1 MPRQAGFHVYSVK
14 VRKKYQ
20 RETEVL
26 SDILGKDDLL
36 TILQAGL
43 KQRLNAQS
51 TDEAIERVACLKRAE
66 VSERNILGLIE
77 AGHYGESTN
86 IVHSR
91 SGQIVH
97 VQGTEEAALL
107 PCFFRLVIPKHTELG
122 LLILQ
127 RDNRV
132 QSKGALM
139 SILTPILRQ
148 YDDELG
154 FEVLPILN
162 KQTFEKLVGE
172 GQIQQLKFIRHS
184 ITQDFADEYDRGRH
198 QIEGTMEVTVKAQR
212 GKSLPM
218 KQRLIS
224 WMHSADSVRDIFELP
239 GLEGFE
245 FDQVKADLR
254 IGRNKRTVDFGKK
267 LTNPII
273 DLTDKI
279 QWRRGRPTWDS
290 LVSST
295 LELAEDEMFD
305 LEGVP
310 S

>member
-1 MPRQAGFHVYSVK
+1 MPRQVGFHVYSVK

-20 RETEVL
+20 RDTQVL
-26 SDILGKDDLL
+26 SNISGRDDLL

-43 KQRLNAQS
+43 GRCLNSQN
-51 TDEAIERVACLKRAE
+51 TGEAIERVACLKRFE
-66 VSERNILGLIE
+66 ISNRHVVGLIE
-77 AGHYGESTN
+77 AGHYGEFTN

-91 SGQIVH
+91 SGQVVH

-107 PCFFRLVIPKHTELG
+107 PCFFRLFLPQHSGQG

-139 SILTPILRQ
+139 SILNPILRKF
-148 YDDELG
+148 DDELS
-154 FEVLPILN
+154 FEVLPIMN
-162 KQTFEKLVGE
+162 KETFEQLVGD

-184 ITQDFADEYDRGRH
+184 IMQDFADEYDRGRD
-198 QIEGTMEVTVKAQR
+198 QTEGTMEVVVKARR

-218 KQRLIS
+218 KQRLVS
-224 WMHSADSVRDIFELP
+224 WMNSANSVRDMFELP
-239 GLEGFE
+239 GLAGFE

-279 QWRRGRPTWDS
+279 QWRRGRPTWES
-290 LVSST
+290 LVNST
-295 LELAEDEMFD
+295 LELAQDEMFD